1 MKLACSTDLL
11 IPLSDDLDAAVHK
24 AAERHLHGL
33 AISLT
38 PASPFHM
45 GILSPGNISFLKEA
59 RAHHVKVMCLYGL
72 TLFGREPEAEK
83 SYLKKAVCYSHAV
96 GSELVSLRVGFKPGE
111 RPPES
116 LREIIAESADFAE
129 DLDVCLGIEPRIDS
143 AVDSLSSALDLI
155 DSVNSSHFGLVYNP
169 AFHRFSEEK
178 MPINAAEVIK
188 SYLLMVVLT
197 PEEGT
202 DPEETHRSLLL
213 LHKAGF
219 EDYVLCHAE
228 GHEAEHLSEAAEQTE
243 GLMKYLKELEKEDRF
258 TSC

>member
-11 IPLSDDLDAAVHK
+11 TPLSDDLGLAVHK
-24 AAERHLHGL
+24 AAERKLPGL

-45 GILSPGNISFLKEA
+45 GVLEPGNISFLKEA
-59 RAHHVKVMCLYGL
+59 RAHRVKVMCLYGL
-72 TLFGREPEAEK
+72 TLFGKEPEAEK
-83 SYLKKAVCYSHAV
+83 SYLKKAICYSHAV
-96 GSELVSLRVGFKPGE
+96 GSELVSLRVGFKSGE
-111 RPPES
+111 KPVES
-116 LREIIAESADFAE
+116 LRETIAEAADFAE
-129 DLDVCLGIEPRIDS
+129 DLDVCLGIEPRSDS
-143 AVDSLSSALDLI
+143 AVDSLSAALDLI
-155 DSVNSSHFGLVYNP
+155 DSVDSSHFGLVYNP

-178 MPINAAEVIK
+178 MPVNAAEVVK

-202 DPEETHRSLLL
+202 DPKETHQALLL

-219 EDYVLCHAE
+219 DDYVLCHAE
-228 GHEAEHLSEAAEQTE
+228 GHEAQHLCEAREQTE
-243 GLMKYLKELEKEDRF
+243 GLLSYLKELEKEDRF